1 MENKYFVQALSGFT
15 HDVASGGAI
24 RHLADLGYTVKEISE
39 EILYPTPIERIQ
51 ETVWKHY
58 LDTGV
63 ISLNDPT
70 EGSVTEKVSYVK
82 EYGSYG
88 RTSFRRVVERI
99 ERPGQEYLPCDFG
112 KEIYKDKAGFEKKL
126 EILSPKDREYILG
139 LPWPLTTVYH
149 VADERMIRIY
159 GLLHP

>member
-1 MENKYFVQALSGFT
+1 MK
-15 HDVASGGAI
+15 
-24 RHLADLGYTVKEISE
+24 
-39 EILYPTPIERIQ
+39 
-51 ETVWKHY
+51 
-58 LDTGV
+58 
-63 ISLNDPT
+63 
-70 EGSVTEKVSYVK
+70 
-82 EYGSYG
+82 
-88 RTSFRRVVERI
+88 
-99 ERPGQEYLPCDFG
+99 